1 MIIVYGKNSNDIT
14 ILHKY
19 DQLVKLGFTNV
30 HIYTGGIFE
39 WMLLHEIY
47 GKDLFKITKYEI
59 DILRYRPK
67 SVLLAEMTGGGGFIE
82 DGGGSGET
90 RHPRDFNDHHN
101 DDDFRIH
108 IPDETNCNEDDA
120 NGIGG
125 GGAGIITSGLKW
137 LFGK

>member
-67 SVLLAEMTGGGGFIE
+67 SVLLAAMAGGGDISGYIE
-82 DGGGSGET
+82 DTSGVGGSGTAENT
-90 RHPRDFNDHHN
+90 
-101 DDDFRIH
+101 DDFRIH
-108 IPDETNCNEDDA
+108 IPDDCS
-120 NGIGG
+120 GSSGGGSGG
-125 GGAGIITSGLKW
+125 GGGGGGSILSTGIKW
-137 LFGK
+137 LFGS

>member
-19 DQLVKLGFTNV
+19 EQLVKLGFTNV

-39 WMLLHEIY
+39 WMLLYEIY

-67 SVLLAEMTGGGGFIE
+67 SVLLAAMAGGTPTDDFGGYIE
-82 DGGGSGET
+82 DGSSSSAGT
-90 RHPRDFNDHHN
+90 L
-101 DDDFRIH
+101 
-108 IPDETNCNEDDA
+108 
-120 NGIGG
+120 GG
-125 GGAGIITSGLKW
+125 GVGRTDQYDTDRDIRINIPEENMNESGNLLSTGIRW
-137 LFGK
+137 LFGA